1 MASALHVF
9 RNRPLWIL
17 DDVNTRRSDDVPVDG
32 SRTPMTSR
40 NDFRLFAFELL
51 LLQNRKLDDCAKFR
65 RRPSMSPE
73 PIEPTPNKL
82 RGANPRADLSG
93 ERLQATCCIFSDVT
107 AINTFFFF
115 FPGPAAWSS
124 RRHLGSNWR
133 LRSLLH
139 SCTPS
144 LPHSLTPFAH
154 FAYPGICPR
163 LPAPSPTPLARSSAS
178 RTEVLGVAGPS
189 KRDKALFRSRRRK
202 RWVLCM
208 LIDCARTKYHT
219 KHPLFPS
226 IFPVTGHALR
236 GNPCSSWCLAV

>member
-1 MASALHVF
+1 MHGTYISYCRRKERRGALS
-9 RNRPLWIL
+9 P
-17 DDVNTRRSDDVPVDG
+17 
-32 SRTPMTSR
+32 
-40 NDFRLFAFELL
+40 ELL
-51 LLQNRKLDDCAKFR
+51 NRSSFAPSLLHSFT
-65 RRPSMSPE
+65 PSLAP
-73 PIEPTPNKL
+73 
-82 RGANPRADLSG
+82 
-93 ERLQATCCIFSDVT
+93 
-107 AINTFFFF
+107 
-115 FPGPAAWSS
+115 
-124 RRHLGSNWR
+124 
-133 LRSLLH
+133 SLLH

-154 FAYPGICPR
+154 FACPGICPR